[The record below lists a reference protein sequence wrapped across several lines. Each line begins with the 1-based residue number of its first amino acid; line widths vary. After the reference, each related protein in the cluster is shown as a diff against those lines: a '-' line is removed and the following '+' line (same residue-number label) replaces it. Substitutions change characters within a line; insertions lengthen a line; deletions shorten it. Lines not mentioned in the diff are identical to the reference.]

1 MINKRKQHGAALI
14 TGLIFMVVLTLLAVA
29 AMRTTSLD
37 EKMAGN
43 ALNQDAA
50 FQAAEAAL
58 REGVLRVSTGT
69 LTSTS
74 PFVAGCAGGLCL
86 PATGSTPAWVSVFP
100 FSPATTQ
107 SAVAQTYTGAALAG
121 INNQQLTI
129 QPQYIIELLPN
140 VQVPNNGY
148 SCRLGVTPSSGCNAT
163 PFRVTARGWGLAT
176 EAQATTQQTYLYY

>member
-58 REGVLRVSTGT
+58 REGI
-69 LTSTS
+69 
-74 PFVAGCAGGLCL
+74 C
-86 PATGSTPAWVSVFP
+86 
-100 FSPATTQ
+100 
-107 SAVAQTYTGAALAG
+107 QTDQG
-121 INNQQLTI
+121 
-129 QPQYIIELLPN
+129 
-140 VQVPNNGY
+140 
-148 SCRLGVTPSSGCNAT
+148 
-163 PFRVTARGWGLAT
+163 
-176 EAQATTQQTYLYY
+176 